1 MSDTP
6 EPAAKNR
13 RWFII
18 LAIVTLIG
26 FSIFVGAITVL
37 ALRIPELKK
46 SRYGLLE
53 VGSSERPA

>member
-6 EPAAKNR
+6 GPVEKNR

-26 FSIFVGAITVL
+26 FSILVGGIPIL

-46 SRYGLLE
+46 SRYGFLE
-53 VGSSERPA
+53 AGAGGRPP